1 VLMVLIFLAPCV
13 MAQTSSGTIGGTV
26 PFVYSWTTSW
36 NPSSTT
42 MLNSVN
48 ATHYNQGYVDLTNVI
63 LSSTVLTNDSC
74 QISAAMGAWTV
85 PAGYPASGDK
95 VDLTPDSDLQFRI
108 TGIDGSDDL
117 NVVGTFASYTYLTTS
132 NQAVL
137 RAKDGNGVASST
149 FGADA
154 RVDLVWGVDVTGTYG
169 VQITPRK
176 EVYAKITH
184 EVSQRHALWGR
195 IKQVIGLVRK

>member
-1 VLMVLIFLAPCV
+1 MRKLGVLMVLIFLAPCV

-48 ATHYNQGYVDLTNVI
+48 ATNYDAGYVDLTNVI
-63 LSSTVLTNDSC
+63 LSSTIVTNDSC
-74 QISAAMGAWTV
+74 RISAAMGTWTV

-108 TGIDGSDDL
+108 TGITGADDM
-117 NVVGTFASYTYLTTS
+117 NVVGTFASFTYLTTS
-132 NQAVL
+132 NQPVL
-137 RAKDGNGVASST
+137 VAKDGNGVASST

-169 VQITPRK
+169 VQITLT
-176 EVYAKITH
+176 I
-184 EVSQRHALWGR
+184 SQL
-195 IKQVIGLVRK
+195 